1 VPILANMTEFG
12 KSPLWTHE
20 QLHEVGVNLVI
31 HPVSLLRL
39 AMGAADRALDA
50 LAADGTL
57 DSVVPEMQTR
67 ADLYD
72 LIDYEGYSTFDAGI
86 YTFDLTN
93 NRSGA

>member
-1 VPILANMTEFG
+1 
-12 KSPLWTHE
+12 
-20 QLHEVGVNLVI
+20 VNIVI

-50 LAADGTL
+50 LNADGTL
-57 DSVVPEMQTR
+57 DAVVPEMQTR

-72 LIDYEGYSTFDAGI
+72 LIDYEGYSAFDAGI

>member
-1 VPILANMTEFG
+1 
-12 KSPLWTHE
+12 
-20 QLHEVGVNLVI
+20 
-31 HPVSLLRL
+31 VSLLRL

-50 LAADGTL
+50 LNAEGTL
-57 DSVVPEMQTR
+57 DPVVPEMQTR

-72 LIDYEGYSTFDAGI
+72 LIDYEGYSAFDAGI